1 MARGGDNGGAGR
13 TPGSGGGT
21 VTNADDGREDGRRAP
36 LGDLPIDRTY
46 IGRAVPR
53 EGRGWRIQLERRTDP
68 DGPGTEVVAVG
79 ECATLARL
87 EERTWELVR
96 SITDDPDVR
105 VVTAPRIDDELMM
118 RVIGAWRAMAEAK
131 RAEGD
136 AARQVRVVVGEL
148 RELGLSITDIAFL
161 THVSRG
167 RVSQLLAQDPRRG
180 RRSGDARPRS
190 D

>member
-1 MARGGDNGGAGR
+1 M
-13 TPGSGGGT
+13 
-21 VTNADDGREDGRRAP
+21 NADDGREDGRRAP
-36 LGDLPIDRTY
+36 LGDLPIDRTC

-105 VVTAPRIDDELMM
+105 VV
-118 RVIGAWRAMAEAK
+118 
-131 RAEGD
+131 
-136 AARQVRVVVGEL
+136 VGEL

-167 RVSQLLAQDPRRG
+167 RVSQLLAQDPRR
-180 RRSGDARPRS
+180 RPDDARGPRS
-190 D
+190 DGSPTGARPGRRA

>member
-1 MARGGDNGGAGR
+1 MNAEGAGVNAEGAGR
-13 TPGSGGGT
+13 
-21 VTNADDGREDGRRAP
+21 AP
-36 LGDLPIDRTY
+36 LADLPVDRTY

-53 EGRGWRIQLERRTDP
+53 EGRGWRVQLERRTNP
-68 DGPGTEVVAVG
+68 DVPETEVVAVG
-79 ECATLARL
+79 ECATLERL
-87 EERTWELVR
+87 EERAWELVR

-105 VVTAPRIDDELMM
+105 VITAPRIDDELMM
-118 RVIGAWRAMAEAK
+118 RVVGAWRAMADAK
-131 RAEGD
+131 RAEAD
-136 AARQVRVVVGEL
+136 AARQVRAVVGEL
-148 RELGLSITDIAFL
+148 RDLGLSVTDIAFL